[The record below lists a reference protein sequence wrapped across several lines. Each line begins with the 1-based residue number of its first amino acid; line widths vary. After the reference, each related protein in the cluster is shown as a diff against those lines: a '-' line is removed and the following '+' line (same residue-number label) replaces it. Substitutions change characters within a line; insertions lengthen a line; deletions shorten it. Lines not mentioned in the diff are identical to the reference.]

1 VGSWQSQSANIG
13 RNCLPWQPTLA
24 ARLLEN
30 GAKIEPYTIIIMGSL
45 FYSHC
50 DPTDSNTT
58 TTKEKKETGDNDEQ
72 SSISKKVGPEKIV
85 YLLKTRLKIL
95 SVITRDS

>member
-30 GAKIEPYTIIIMGSL
+30 GAKIEPYTIIIM
-45 FYSHC
+45 
-50 DPTDSNTT
+50 TWAMIA
-58 TTKEKKETGDNDEQ
+58 KK
-72 SSISKKVGPEKIV
+72 GPNPK
-85 YLLKTRLKIL
+85 L
-95 SVITRDS
+95 